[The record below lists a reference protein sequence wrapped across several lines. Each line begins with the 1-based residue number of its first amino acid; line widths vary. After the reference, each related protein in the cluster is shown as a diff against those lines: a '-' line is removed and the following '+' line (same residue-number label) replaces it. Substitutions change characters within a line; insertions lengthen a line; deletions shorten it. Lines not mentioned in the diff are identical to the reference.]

1 MRPRCSRA
9 CASKA
14 APSAPRPCCRVR
26 ACCGSRGRSIRG
38 RSTAS
43 RRPSW
48 RAPWRAS
55 HPRWRRRGCSCG
67 CWDAAGDV
75 ALTFK
80 ALGGV
85 YIAGGVACGLG
96 PLLDE
101 PQFRNAF
108 EAHPPYEA
116 LLARSRSC

>member
-1 MRPRCSRA
+1 MRLL
-9 CASKA
+9 
-14 APSAPRPCCRVR
+14 
-26 ACCGSRGRSIRG
+26 GRF
-38 RSTAS
+38 
-43 RRPSW
+43 
-48 RAPWRAS
+48 
-55 HPRWRRRGCSCG
+55 
-67 CWDAAGDV
+67 AGDV

-116 LLARSRSC
+116 LLAAIPILLITCKEPGLIGCAALSDERTAAAPA